1 MQRFVWALLATVW
14 VCAPARAAMDLAQ
27 AFELARQADPSFQ
40 ASRQELAGLNEV
52 VPQARAA
59 LLPNVSASASRN
71 RVWLDRQ
78 EQGGDVESNYFSLNN
93 SLVVRQPLW
102 RRPQMLQLEQ
112 AKTQAAT
119 QAFVQRRAEADLLLR
134 VASTYFDL
142 LYADQ
147 SQALLRS
154 VAAASAQQ
162 LVSARRSFELGQ
174 GTRTDI
180 DEAQARS
187 DLALAQSVQVRQ
199 NRDMALRQMAMLV
212 GQEVQAYKPMRIEAS
227 EPLRPPG
234 SLDEWLAKAKQHNPE
249 LQLARTKLALAEL
262 EVTKTQAAHDPT
274 LDLVAQRSLSKSEN
288 TQSPNAS
295 YRSSQVGVQLNV
307 PLYAGGGVQS
317 AVRQAVANR
326 EREQFVVAQA
336 SNDLALKVQRE
347 YHALAEGPERLQA
360 ARQALRSASQLV
372 FSTSKGIQAGTRTV
386 VDQLNAVQ
394 REAETRREL
403 ALVHYQL
410 QLAWL
415 NLAALSGEELQA
427 SVDEVNRQL
436 QALP

>member
-1 MQRFVWALLATVW
+1 
-14 VCAPARAAMDLAQ
+14 
-27 AFELARQADPSFQ
+27 
-40 ASRQELAGLNEV
+40 
-52 VPQARAA
+52 
-59 LLPNVSASASRN
+59 
-71 RVWLDRQ
+71 
-78 EQGGDVESNYFSLNN
+78 
-93 SLVVRQPLW
+93 
-102 RRPQMLQLEQ
+102 
-112 AKTQAAT
+112 
-119 QAFVQRRAEADLLLR
+119 
-134 VASTYFDL
+134 
-142 LYADQ
+142 
-147 SQALLRS
+147 
-154 VAAASAQQ
+154 
-162 LVSARRSFELGQ
+162 
-174 GTRTDI
+174 
-180 DEAQARS
+180 
-187 DLALAQSVQVRQ
+187 
-199 NRDMALRQMAMLV
+199 
-212 GQEVQAYKPMRIEAS
+212 MRIEAS
-227 EPLRPPG
+227 EPLRPAG

-415 NLAALSGEELQA
+415 KLAALSGEELQA

-436 QALP
+436 QAQP

>member
-1 MQRFVWALLATVW
+1 MQRIFLALLATVW
-14 VCAPARAAMDLAQ
+14 VCTPARAAMDLAQ

-40 ASRQELAGLNEV
+40 ASRQELAALAEV

-59 LLPNVSASASRN
+59 LLPNVSASVSRN
-71 RVWLDRQ
+71 RVWLDRL
-78 EQGGDVESNYFSLNN
+78 EPSGDVNSNYYSLNN
-93 SLVVRQPLW
+93 SLLLRQPLW

-112 AKTQAAT
+112 AKTQAAS
-119 QAFVQRRAEADLLLR
+119 QGFLQRRAEADLLLR
-134 VASTYFDL
+134 VASAYFDL

-147 SQALLRS
+147 SVALLRS
-154 VAAASAQQ
+154 VVAASAQQ
-162 LVSARRSFELGQ
+162 MVAARRGFELGQ

-187 DLALAQSVQVRQ
+187 DLALAQSVQARQ

-212 GQEVQAYKPMRIEAS
+212 GQEVQAFKPMRTEAH
-227 EPLRPPG
+227 EPQRPVG
-234 SLDEWLAKAKQHNPE
+234 SLDDWLAKARLNNPE

-274 LDLVAQRSLSKSEN
+274 LDLVAQRTLSKSEN

-295 YRSSQVGVQLNV
+295 FRSSQLGLQLNV

-317 AVRQAVANR
+317 AVRQALATR
-326 EREQFVVAQA
+326 EREQFIVAQA

-372 FSTSKGIQAGTRTV
+372 VSTGKGMQAGTRTV

-415 NLAALSGEELQA
+415 KLAALSGDELQA
-427 SVDEVNRQL
+427 SVDEVNQQL
-436 QALP
+436 QAQP

>member
-1 MQRFVWALLATVW
+1 
-14 VCAPARAAMDLAQ
+14 
-27 AFELARQADPSFQ
+27 
-40 ASRQELAGLNEV
+40 
-52 VPQARAA
+52 
-59 LLPNVSASASRN
+59 
-71 RVWLDRQ
+71 
-78 EQGGDVESNYFSLNN
+78 
-93 SLVVRQPLW
+93 
-102 RRPQMLQLEQ
+102 MLQLEQ

-415 NLAALSGEELQA
+415 KLAALSGEELQA

-436 QALP
+436 QAQP